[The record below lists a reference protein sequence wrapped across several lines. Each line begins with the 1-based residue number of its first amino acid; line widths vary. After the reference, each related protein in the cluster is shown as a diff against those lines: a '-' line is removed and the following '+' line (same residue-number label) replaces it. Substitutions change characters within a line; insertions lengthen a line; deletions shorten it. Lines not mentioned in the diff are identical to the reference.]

1 MHRGRVF
8 ICVIILLG
16 LGFWQTDIHWQ
27 QLHKEKPTEEVT
39 QVPVS
44 REAFIKKIAPEAQK
58 LEKQYGLLASISI
71 AQAALESNW
80 GQSELSSKYNNFFGV
95 KSSAEQ
101 PSVKLATKE
110 YENNQ
115 WITINDSFRVYSS
128 WQDSM
133 AAHAQLLVNG
143 TSDNPQRYATV
154 IQAKDYET
162 AANGLVTGGYATD
175 PTYADKIIH
184 MIETYHLDK
193 YDDK

>member
-1 MHRGRVF
+1 M
-8 ICVIILLG
+8 
-16 LGFWQTDIHWQ
+16 
-27 QLHKEKPTEEVT
+27 HKEKPTEEVA
-39 QVPVS
+39 QVPVY

-58 LEKQYGLLASISI
+58 LEKQYGLLSSISI

-101 PSVKLATKE
+101 PSVTLATKE

-115 WITINDSFRVYSS
+115 WITINDSFRVYNS

-154 IQAKDYET
+154 IQAKDYKT